1 MTGDALG
8 WYQWMHNNHLISTW
22 KEFTRAMELRFG
34 PFAYEN
40 HQQALFKLQQTATVL
55 EYQHDFERLC
65 NRVTGLPHHSILDC
79 FIFGLRPEIQNE
91 LAILQPVTISQAI
104 GLAKLVESKL
114 LASKPS
120 FTYSPRPTQPKSIL
134 PLLPNPPPQPRLI
147 QHPSQPLLAL
157 PAPPS
162 PKPTTP
168 QIRLLSK
175 TEMDDH
181 RAKGLCFNCDERY
194 HRGHRCK
201 NKGMLLLLS
210 PSDPPDPHSD
220 HISDDVPP
228 LTNSETTPPT
238 PSAFLLHSETPP
250 TYTNPEQFHLSLQ
263 AVSGQPSPRTLRF
276 YARIN
281 GHYVSVL
288 VDTGSSHNIIQPRVA
303 TLLRLPTQN
312 LPSFAVMVGNGAHL
326 KCDGLCTDVP
336 LTVVEHCFVV
346 SLYVLPIQGVD
357 IVLGVQWLQTLGP
370 FVFDYIIPSMQFYH
384 NGVLV
389 TLHGTTSPSLSL
401 ATLPQLNRMIHTES
415 VATIH
420 TITML
425 LADSLPPPSTPQT
438 HSLSRDEQPTL
449 DSFHPDITQ
458 LLHRYSPIF
467 SIPHGLPPNRPHD
480 HHIHLKPHS
489 NPINIKPYRYPHFQK
504 EAMTSMIADMLQ
516 QGIIRPSTSPYSSPI
531 LLVKKKDGS
540 WRFCVDYRALNA
552 ITIRDRFPIPTID
565 ELLDELQG
573 AQFFSKI
580 DLRSGYHQIR
590 LAQEDIPKTGFRTFD
605 GHYEFLVMP
614 FGLTIAPSTF
624 QAAMNDLLRPFL
636 CKFVLV
642 FFDDILIYSPTWSAH
657 LTHLQQ
663 VLQLLLDNH
672 FYAKLSK
679 CNFGVCSVDYL
690 GHIISGNGVQAD
702 LTKVQD
708 ILAWPT
714 PKSLTALR
722 AFLGLTGFYRRFV
735 QHYATIAGPLQIYL
749 KLQH

>member
-1 MTGDALG
+1 M
-8 WYQWMHNNHLISTW
+8 
-22 KEFTRAMELRFG
+22 
-34 PFAYEN
+34 
-40 HQQALFKLQQTATVL
+40 
-55 EYQHDFERLC
+55 
-65 NRVTGLPHHSILDC
+65 
-79 FIFGLRPEIQNE
+79 
-91 LAILQPVTISQAI
+91 
-104 GLAKLVESKL
+104 VESKL

-120 FTYSPRPTQPKSIL
+120 FTYNPRPTQPKSIL

-168 QIRLLSK
+168 QIRLSSK

-288 VDTGSSHNIIQPRVA
+288 VDIGSSHNIIQPRVA
-303 TLLRLPTQN
+303 TFLRLPTQN
-312 LPSFAVMVGNGAHL
+312 LPSFTVMVGNGAHL

-336 LTVVEHCFVV
+336 LTVAEHCFVV
-346 SLYVLPIQGVD
+346 SLYVLPIQGAD

-370 FVFDYIIPSMQFYH
+370 FVSDYTIPSMQFYH

-401 ATLPQLNRMIHTES
+401 ATLPQLNRMIHTAS
-415 VATIH
+415 VATLH

-425 LADSLPPPSTPQT
+425 PADSLPPPSTPQT
-438 HSLSRDEQPTL
+438 HSLSRHEQPTL

-516 QGIIRPSTSPYSSPI
+516 
-531 LLVKKKDGS
+531 
-540 WRFCVDYRALNA
+540 
-552 ITIRDRFPIPTID
+552 
-565 ELLDELQG
+565 
-573 AQFFSKI
+573 
-580 DLRSGYHQIR
+580 
-590 LAQEDIPKTGFRTFD
+590 
-605 GHYEFLVMP
+605 
-614 FGLTIAPSTF
+614 
-624 QAAMNDLLRPFL
+624 
-636 CKFVLV
+636 
-642 FFDDILIYSPTWSAH
+642 
-657 LTHLQQ
+657 
-663 VLQLLLDNH
+663 
-672 FYAKLSK
+672 
-679 CNFGVCSVDYL
+679 
-690 GHIISGNGVQAD
+690 
-702 LTKVQD
+702 
-708 ILAWPT
+708 
-714 PKSLTALR
+714 
-722 AFLGLTGFYRRFV
+722 
-735 QHYATIAGPLQIYL
+735 
-749 KLQH
+749 